1 MGLSKTNRIIILL
14 VVDTIFFLI
23 ELIAGWCFACHF
35 NDDNNIL
42 MAGQVMRF
50 TLLPLLPILS
60 TWYAKPPLRHVKS
73 TKPDPNMQF

>member
-23 ELIAGWCFACHF
+23 ELIAGWCFTRHPNG
-35 NDDNNIL
+35 NDNIL

-50 TLLPLLPILS
+50 TPLPLLPILS
-60 TWYAKPPLRHVKS
+60 IWCAKPPSVKS
-73 TKPDPNMQF
+73 TSQILIYNSS

>member
-1 MGLSKTNRIIILL
+1 MGLSKTNRIVILL

-23 ELIAGWCFACHF
+23 ELIAGWCFAYHF
-35 NDDNNIL
+35 NGDNNIL

-60 TWYAKPPLRHVKS
+60 TWYAKPPSVTSKVQARS
-73 TKPDPNMQF
+73 